1 MSTPEIASNSMN
13 EFEEVLRP
21 LQEWGSP
28 SRVNLDPDKVEQ
40 GLSKL
45 VLAVVE
51 LLRQLLEKQAIR
63 RIEGGSLTMEEIDR
77 VGTTLMKLEKKIKEL
92 QEHFGID
99 DLNINLGP
107 LGDLL
112 D

>member
-1 MSTPEIASNSMN
+1 MMSPEIQSDSMD

-21 LQEWGSP
+21 LKEWGSP
-28 SRVNLDPDKVEQ
+28 SRVNLDPEKVEH

-51 LLRQLLEKQAIR
+51 LLRQLLERQAIR
-63 RIEGGSLTMEEIDR
+63 RIEAESLTVEEIDR

-92 QEHFGID
+92 QEYFGID

-107 LGDLL
+107 LGNLID
-112 D
+112 

>member
-1 MSTPEIASNSMN
+1 M
-13 EFEEVLRP
+13 
-21 LQEWGSP
+21 
-28 SRVNLDPDKVEQ
+28 DPDKVEQ

-63 RIEGGSLTMEEIDR
+63 RIEGGTLTMEEIDR